1 MESIIINIDSK
12 DKEKIPNMIKAIDII
27 MRDYF
32 PECSYRRGFIE
43 SQERAARIEE

>member
-27 MRDYF
+27 MRDFF
-32 PECSYRRGFIE
+32 PECSYQRKQIPFE
-43 SQERAARIEE
+43 NKNL